1 MQSGMIEIRK
11 VTSRKELK
19 QFVDF
24 RYDLYRNDE
33 YDVPCLF
40 FDEMNTLDKDKNPAF
55 DFCEAEY
62 FMAFR
67 DGRMVGRIAG
77 IINRKAN
84 RRWESRIVRFG
95 WIEFEDDR
103 EVSSALIKAVIEWG
117 KDKGM
122 DKIIGPIG
130 FTDMDRE
137 GMMIEGFNELG
148 NMYSNHNFPYYHEHI
163 EALGFE
169 KDNDYM
175 LYKVTLTGEVPEK
188 YEKVARL
195 CEERYNLHVMKP
207 TRRQLMKGGLGK
219 QIFGMVN
226 ETYKDLYGYS
236 ELSDKQIKQYIDS
249 YIGFAD
255 TRLITIVTDGN
266 ADDKMVGFAVSI
278 PSFSKALT
286 KIPRGRLFPFGW
298 WHMLKV
304 LKFHMTDT
312 VDMLLIGVLPEYRV
326 KGANAIIFSDL
337 IREYARY
344 GFKYAEAMPQMEAN
358 EKVRSNWQY
367 FDSRQ
372 HKRLR
377 CYKKRI

>member
-1 MQSGMIEIRK
+1 
-11 VTSRKELK
+11 
-19 QFVDF
+19 
-24 RYDLYRNDE
+24 
-33 YDVPCLF
+33 
-40 FDEMNTLDKDKNPAF
+40 
-55 DFCEAEY
+55 
-62 FMAFR
+62 
-67 DGRMVGRIAG
+67 
-77 IINRKAN
+77 
-84 RRWESRIVRFG
+84 
-95 WIEFEDDR
+95 
-103 EVSSALIKAVIEWG
+103 
-117 KDKGM
+117 
-122 DKIIGPIG
+122 
-130 FTDMDRE
+130 
-137 GMMIEGFNELG
+137 
-148 NMYSNHNFPYYHEHI
+148 MYSNHNFPYYHEHI

-195 CEERYNLHVMKP
+195 CEERYNLHAMKP

-255 TRLITIVTDGN
+255 TRLITVVTDGN

-312 VDMLLIGVLPEYRV
+312 VDMLLIGVLTEYRV

-337 IREYARY
+337 IKEYARY